1 MAGVRPR
8 EVGSGPKATGRGQR
22 FQKPGAEC
30 RYRGRGPGTWPEGRR
45 RGPQALVLQ
54 LLLLLSLLLLVLLLM
69 LLLLLLLF
77 LLLLVLL
84 QMLLLPLLLLLSDPI
99 GRIQPEAEKYAVV
112 FLKCFLR
119 TTHRPPEKPPQ
130 RQTFFR
136 DWGKLCSG
144 ICVPYTDR
152 IQARVENMLFSL

>member
-45 RGPQALVLQ
+45 RGPQALALQ
-54 LLLLLSLLLLVLLLM
+54 LLLLLSFLLLVLLLM

-112 FLKCFLR
+112 F
-119 TTHRPPEKPPQ
+119 
-130 RQTFFR
+130 
-136 DWGKLCSG
+136 
-144 ICVPYTDR
+144 
-152 IQARVENMLFSL
+152 